1 MMGYV
6 ISINSHRWSF
16 SFTIRTLIRALIT
29 WLKGKHQEKKKK
41 GLSEL
46 ERQNLKF
53 LFQNYPQ
60 HYFGLSRAMTQQPLN
75 TKLLICRFHKITYL
89 CEGSTRGFFF
99 SRWVLLAEKGSS
111 LLLFSPMGTCQKWAP
126 DKISVEINLQT
137 CREIQLGQ
145 DPGL

>member
-29 WLKGKHQEKKKK
+29 WLKGKHQEKKK

-53 LFQNYPQ
+53 LFQNYLQ
-60 HYFGLSRAMTQQPLN
+60 HYFGLSCAMTQQPLN

-99 SRWVLLAEKGSS
+99 LAEYYWQKKVLPCSFFPQWAHVRNE
-111 LLLFSPMGTCQKWAP
+111 LLTK
-126 DKISVEINLQT
+126 
-137 CREIQLGQ
+137 
-145 DPGL
+145 

>member
-1 MMGYV
+1 MKGYV

-29 WLKGKHQEKKKK
+29 WLKGKHQEKKK

-53 LFQNYPQ
+53 LFQNYLQ
-60 HYFGLSRAMTQQPLN
+60 HYFGLSCAMTQQPLN

-99 SRWVLLAEKGSS
+99 FSLSITGRKRFFLAPFFPNGHMSEMSS
-111 LLLFSPMGTCQKWAP
+111 WQSK
-126 DKISVEINLQT
+126 
-137 CREIQLGQ
+137 CR
-145 DPGL
+145 D

>member
-60 HYFGLSRAMTQQPLN
+60 LYFGLSRAMTQQPLN
-75 TKLLICRFHKITYL
+75 TKLLICRFHKITCL
-89 CEGSTRGFFF
+89 CEGSTRAFFFF
-99 SRWVLLAEKGSS
+99 SLSITGRKRFFLAPFFPNGHMSEMSS
-111 LLLFSPMGTCQKWAP
+111 
-126 DKISVEINLQT
+126 
-137 CREIQLGQ
+137 
-145 DPGL
+145 